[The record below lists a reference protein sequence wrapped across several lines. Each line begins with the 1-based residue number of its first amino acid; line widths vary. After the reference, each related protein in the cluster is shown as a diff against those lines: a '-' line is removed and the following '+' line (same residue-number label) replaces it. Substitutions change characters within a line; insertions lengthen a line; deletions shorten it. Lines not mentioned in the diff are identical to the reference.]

1 MQLFLENCTVKGL
14 QNEMTCIVESLGL
27 KAGANEEIADEN
39 DLYTSHNY
47 IITDL
52 LCIKRP

>member
-1 MQLFLENCTVKGL
+1 MQLFLENCTVEGL
-14 QNEMTCIVESLGL
+14 QNEMTRIVKSQGL
-27 KAGANEEIADEN
+27 KVGANEEIADEN
-39 DLYTSHNY
+39 NLYTSHNY